1 MTSSGDDRGAESG
14 RSFELRLVAPPDAE
28 TAPPTTTPT
37 ALPVPPSYP
46 PPYAPY
52 PPPYG
57 PYPPPPPYA
66 MLPPFNTYAIL
77 AAIFAFVVF
86 PPLGIYFGYKA
97 REQIAQ
103 TGERGIELAKVGII
117 GGWII
122 TGLQAAFLVVWCGM
136 FLTFFT
142 AFSQA
147 RPTVP

>member
-1 MTSSGDDRGAESG
+1 VSE
-14 RSFELRLVAPPDAE
+14 FEVRPVAPPEAAPGPPPPVN
-28 TAPPTTTPT
+28 APPVPTP
-37 ALPVPPSYP
+37 P
-46 PPYAPY
+46 PY

-57 PYPPPPPYA
+57 PYPVPPPYA
-66 MLPPFNTYAIL
+66 VLPPFNTYAIL

-122 TGLQAAFLVVWCGM
+122 TGLQAVFFVVWCGFM
-136 FLTFFT
+136 LTFFT
-142 AFSQA
+142 GFTANQ
-147 RPTVP
+147 TVP

>member
-1 MTSSGDDRGAESG
+1 
-14 RSFELRLVAPPDAE
+14 VAPPDPE
-28 TAPPTTTPT
+28 VPPPTPQ
-37 ALPVPPSYP
+37 PVPP
-46 PPYAPY
+46 APAAY

-57 PYPPPPPYA
+57 PYPPPPYVI
-66 MLPPFNTYAIL
+66 LPPVNTYAIL

-103 TGERGIELAKVGII
+103 TGERGIELAKVGIV

-122 TGLQAAFLVVWCGM
+122 TGLQAAFLVVWCGF

-142 AFSQA
+142 TFATQA
-147 RPTVP
+147 GR